1 MILNKVDFDNQI
13 KKAKSELLSNPKFK
27 FNKVNKWCDSLEP
40 LPGIYGIFID
50 NELKYIGE
58 TANFKA
64 RMRELH
70 RTYNHSFRK
79 KLGRSLN
86 ANLIKNTYHPEVE
99 RELDIIFEKS
109 VSVSFV
115 HINYG
120 RLEIETKLV
129 SELQSELFNSIKK
142 RK

>member
-1 MILNKVDFDNQI
+1 MVFTEESIIEHCQKI
-13 KKAKSELLSNPKFK
+13 KLQLLTNPKHK
-27 FNKVNKWCDSLEP
+27 FNRTDKWCNSLDS
-40 LPGIYGIFID
+40 LPGIYGIFMD
-50 NELKYIGE
+50 GELKYIGE

-64 RMRELH
+64 RMREVH

-86 ANLIKNTYHPEVE
+86 ATLVKNRYDIEIE
-99 RELDIIFEKS
+99 KQLDVIFEKS
-109 VSVSFV
+109 ISVSFV

-129 SELQSELFNSIKK
+129 AELQDSLLNSIKK

>member
-1 MILNKVDFDNQI
+1 L
-13 KKAKSELLSNPKFK
+13 
-27 FNKVNKWCDSLEP
+27 DS
-40 LPGIYGIFID
+40 LPGIYGIFIED
-50 NELKYIGE
+50 ALKYIGE
-58 TANFKA
+58 TGNFKA
-64 RMRELH
+64 RMREVH

-86 ANLIKNTYHPEVE
+86 ATLVKNSYHPEIE
-99 RELDIIFEKS
+99 KQLDIIFEKS
-109 VSVSFV
+109 FSVSFV

-129 SELQSELFNSIKK
+129 TELQDSLLNSIKK

>member
-1 MILNKVDFDNQI
+1 MILTKEEFDNEFQ
-13 KKAKSELLSNPKFK
+13 KVKLQLLSNQKHK
-27 FNKVNKWCDSLEP
+27 FNLIEKWCDSLDS

-50 NELKYIGE
+50 NKLKYIGE

-86 ANLIKNTYHPEVE
+86 ALLIKNTYHPDVE

-109 VSVSFV
+109 VSVAFV

-129 SELQSELFNSIKK
+129 SEFQDELFNSTKK